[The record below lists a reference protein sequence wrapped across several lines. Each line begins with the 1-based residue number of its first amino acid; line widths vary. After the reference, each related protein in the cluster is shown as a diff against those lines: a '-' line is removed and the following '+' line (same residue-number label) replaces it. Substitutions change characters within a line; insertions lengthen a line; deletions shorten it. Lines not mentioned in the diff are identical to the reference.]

1 MLAYYYI
8 ILIFNKMFLKMVCHV
23 TAEAT
28 ANNLNKSNS
37 DMEIIAGMTIGSLTV
52 ELANMTMMVVLR
64 P

>member
-1 MLAYYYI
+1 
-8 ILIFNKMFLKMVCHV
+8 MFLKMVCHV

-28 ANNLNKSNS
+28 ANNLNESNS
-37 DMEIIAGMTIGSLTV
+37 DMEIIARMTIGSLTV